1 MMKTSI
7 KRVMSASDKE
17 TAVAELQK
25 ASSVMDKMVAKG
37 IVHRN
42 NAANHKSRLAKWIN
56 KNFAS

>member
-1 MMKTSI
+1 
-7 KRVMSASDKE
+7 MSASDKE
-17 TAVAELQK
+17 TAVAELQI